1 MQTALAQVIPLAFAS
16 GLNLY
21 ATIAVLGL
29 SAHYGLVRLPQ
40 HFQAFDN
47 PYVITFALGMYLVE
61 FVADKIPWLDSV
73 WDALHTV
80 IRPLGGALVA
90 ATAMGDAS
98 SGMQTIAALVGGT
111 VAMTTHLAK
120 AGTRAAANTTPE
132 PFSNWVL
139 SFSED
144 VIAIGLTYFATQHPM
159 IALAIAL
166 VLLGLIVAFASVL
179 IRFARR
185 RFRRRVDLPVS

>member
-61 FVADKIPWLDSV
+61 FVADKIPWLDSL

-98 SGMQTIAALVGGT
+98 SGMQTIAALLGGT

-144 VIAIGLTYFATQHPM
+144 FATQYPM

-185 RFRRRVDLPVS
+185 RFRRRVDLPAS